1 MDLLEL
7 IDDAAEMMPR
17 ERMVVVEED
26 VITVVG
32 DVHAD
37 IEALRKIE
45 REIEGLAV
53 FLGDYAD
60 RGDYPVECYEKIL
73 ELFLDGKALLLRG
86 NHESTGVY
94 PHQLPYQLGE
104 RLGEQGEEVYESLI
118 RMWSRMPFSAIV
130 EGEIWMAHGGVP
142 TKQCRIG
149 IETIS
154 RKEIEQPDEVTALEI
169 MWNDPWEREECGE
182 NYNRGVMY
190 FFGTKVTD
198 MLLEELGVK
207 VVIRAHEPKKVLR
220 VEQKGRVVTI
230 GSCAIPY
237 YIDEFGLLKIDFSV
251 DFSNGFDLVRKFGY
265 NYSIYNV

>member
-7 IDDAAEMMPR
+7 IDDAAAMMPK

-45 REIEGLAV
+45 REIEGLAI

-60 RGDYPVECYEKIL
+60 RGDYPVECYEKVL
-73 ELFLDGKALLLRG
+73 RLFLEGKALLLRG

-94 PHQLPYQLGE
+94 PHQLPYQLREKFGE
-104 RLGEQGEEVYESLI
+104 RGEEVYESLI
-118 RMWSRMPFSAIV
+118 RMWNKMPLSAIV

-142 TKQCRIG
+142 TKQCRIHAEG
-149 IETIS
+149 IS
-154 RKEIEQPDEVTALEI
+154 RKEIKQPDDITALEI

-190 FFGTKVTD
+190 FFGKKNSE
-198 MLLEELGVK
+198 MLLKELGVK
-207 VVIRAHEPKKVLR
+207 VIIRAHEPQKVLKA
-220 VEQKGRVVTI
+220 EQDGRVVTI
-230 GSCAIPY
+230 GSCALPY
-237 YIDEFGLLKIDFSV
+237 SISEFALLKIDFSRGFKNGV
-251 DFSNGFDLVRKFGY
+251 DLIRKFG
-265 NYSIYNV
+265 SIYNV